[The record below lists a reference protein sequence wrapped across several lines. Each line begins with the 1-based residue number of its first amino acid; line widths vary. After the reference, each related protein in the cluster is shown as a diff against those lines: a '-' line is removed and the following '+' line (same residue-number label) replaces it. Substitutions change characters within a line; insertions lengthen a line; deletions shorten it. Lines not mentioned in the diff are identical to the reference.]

1 VHINVISSLP
11 SPSKAVLISPLK
23 IGPQVNVGRKE
34 EALLNPKLTQ
44 RGSLPTAAIQQSLL
58 FSDFSNP
65 ECATIISAARQK
77 RFLKKQTI
85 FFDGDPVQQV
95 VLLLTGSAK
104 MTQFGSTGTE
114 VILRLSRSGDVLG
127 GLGNSLKDRQ
137 CCTAETLEDC
147 CVMVW
152 ESASFG
158 SLTDRF
164 PLLRRNV
171 LRILEERLRDMEERF
186 RELSTENV
194 ASRVSSQLVRLAN
207 QIGKQHA
214 EGVQVNLSQQEL
226 AQLTGTTL
234 FTVSRLLSRWKKE
247 GTVTTRREAVSIRSI
262 PALAAISTKD
272 ESSTLW

>member
-1 VHINVISSLP
+1 M
-11 SPSKAVLISPLK
+11 
-23 IGPQVNVGRKE
+23 
-34 EALLNPKLTQ
+34 NPNLAQ
-44 RGSLPTAAIQQSLL
+44 GGSLPTAAIQHFLL
-58 FSDFSNP
+58 FSDLSNP
-65 ECATIISAARQK
+65 EYATIISTARQK

-85 FFDGDPVQQV
+85 FFDGDHVQQV
-95 VLLLTGSAK
+95 VLLLSGSAK
-104 MTQFGSTGTE
+104 MTQFGSTGAE
-114 VILRLSRSGDVLG
+114 VILRLNRSGDVLG
-127 GLGNSLKDRQ
+127 GFGNSLKDRQ

-147 CVMVW
+147 SAMVW

-158 SLTDRF
+158 PLTDRF

-171 LRILEERLRDMEERF
+171 LRILEERLRDLDERF

-234 FTVSRLLSRWKKE
+234 FTVSRLLSQWKRE
-247 GTVTTRREAVSIRSI
+247 GTVTTRREAITIRSI
-262 PALAAISTKD
+262 PALAVISTKD
-272 ESSTLW
+272 ESSPLW

>member
-1 VHINVISSLP
+1 M
-11 SPSKAVLISPLK
+11 
-23 IGPQVNVGRKE
+23 
-34 EALLNPKLTQ
+34 NPYLAQ
-44 RGSLPTAAIQQSLL
+44 GVSLPTVAIQQSLL
-58 FSDFSNP
+58 FSDLSNP
-65 ECATIISAARQK
+65 ECATIISAAR
-77 RFLKKQTI
+77 RRCFRKKQAI
-85 FFDGDPVQQV
+85 FFDGDPIQQV
-95 VLLLTGSAK
+95 VMLLSGSAK
-104 MTQFGSTGTE
+104 MTQFGSKGTE
-114 VILRLSRSGDVLG
+114 VILRLNRLGDVLG
-127 GLGNSLKDRQ
+127 GFGTVLKDRQ

-147 CVMVW
+147 CALVW

-164 PLLRRNV
+164 SLLRRNV

-186 RELSTENV
+186 RELSSENV

-207 QIGKQHA
+207 QIGKQEA

-234 FTVSRLLSRWKKE
+234 FTVSRLLSQWRKD